1 MKQLVSFSFRLVISL
16 FLLAALPADFAH
28 AEVVSGFLRNSP
40 MNDLSLVVRG
50 SREPLRIT
58 GSIGLMTSLRKLRDG
73 NYITGSGT
81 IRLSEK
87 TVQLDT
93 VHSVGLQ
100 ELLGSWRSSRWE
112 IFEFKDYTRLN
123 LYLQTAENR
132 DAIALARTHSLNYV
146 VVPEKEDRYSIFISD
161 NSARL
166 MAGTLHLNE
175 KDRTA
180 TLTVYDDK
188 TLKVSEKISLSPL
201 SVK

>member
-1 MKQLVSFSFRLVISL
+1 MILVVAAFAMT
-16 FLLAALPADFAH
+16 LAPNSAH

-40 MNDLSLVVRG
+40 TGDLSLIVRG
-50 SREPLRIT
+50 SRDPLKIT
-58 GSIGLMTSLRKLRDG
+58 APANLLNSLRKLRDG
-73 NYITGSGT
+73 NIITGSGT
-81 IRLSEK
+81 IKLSEK
-87 TVQLDT
+87 IVQIDA

-132 DAIALARTHSLNYV
+132 DAVALAQTHALNYV
-146 VVPEKEDRYSIFISD
+146 VVPEREGRYSIFISD
-161 NSARL
+161 NTARL
-166 MAGTLHLNE
+166 MAGTLQLNE